1 MKKHHIDKV
10 PISACSI
17 SSSSDS
23 EDLRSSQKKLKVN
36 KKANK
41 KAKKAWKKLVKLQL
55 SSKSLSK
62 EAEKKKRKDAD
73 KSLDL
78 KMLSILKQHHNVHLS
93 PKEKIKLIEE
103 IYKGQR
109 GRKP

>member
-1 MKKHHIDKV
+1 
-10 PISACSI
+10 
-17 SSSSDS
+17 
-23 EDLRSSQKKLKVN
+23 
-36 KKANK
+36 
-41 KAKKAWKKLVKLQL
+41 
-55 SSKSLSK
+55 LSK
-62 EAEKKKRKDAD
+62 ESEKKKKKESD
-73 KSLDL
+73 KNLDL